1 MYSMLHIEKHA
12 KGKFMSEPYNLT
24 QLDAHSFEHLV
35 NFLAL
40 KVLGNG
46 VTGFAPGADGGKDG
60 YLKGR
65 APYPTDVECWEG
77 IWFLQSKFHKSHL
90 SKDSQKW
97 LINEV
102 KQEIKQFEN
111 SNRQL
116 KPNIWIIA
124 TNIDPTGVPQTGSFD
139 TIKAMV
145 KKFDPE
151 IKLDI
156 WGGRKILDFLAHHNE
171 AAIHYG
177 HFLTPGHVITKLY
190 EKLNEYNNQVKDI
203 IDHFVLNQFQELS
216 YTKLEQAG
224 SGSDQRPKIY
234 ELFRDLPVT
243 TQSGDSLFIME
254 SLVSSAKNV
263 QKNTIWNKFGNG
275 WQEWSKNPIR
285 ARVLLLKGGPGQGK
299 STAGQYFGQL
309 QRAAFILSEN
319 GPGVPPQHRE
329 IAEELR
335 TQALEEGFWPSVPR
349 IPIFVE
355 LKDFANWYSLK
366 NENDPKNIVSYIC
379 DKIKIKTAKNITAE
393 MLHEAFKLSTWFINF
408 DGLDEVPNDL
418 KDQVAYEIINFANE
432 LIPHLD
438 ADFLILCT
446 TRPQGYSGQFE
457 NLFSA
462 TVTLSPLPPDIAL
475 QCASS
480 VVQFNRSQEEAEEA
494 ISILK
499 YAMASEQVREL
510 MTTPLQSHIMAVV
523 VRDGGRP
530 PEKRWELFN
539 NFYTVMKKRE
549 SQKNFPDIRISA
561 LLRDRDQL
569 LKSIHDRLGICLHT
583 KSENSKGAEATFEKA
598 EFYQLTKQTSSMQ
611 IEGDVED
618 VVDTLMEATTERLV
632 FVNTPESSESV
643 RFDIRQLQEFF
654 AAEFIYNAV
663 DSVELRRRLEIICGD
678 AHWREVVHFLLSA
691 LAHNKILN
699 ELSIAV
705 NIIQQLDDDGESH
718 WIKTFKKR
726 MGIGSLLTLRLVEEG
741 VLEQDKRIRYQFNN
755 SLTPLWSN
763 LDNEVIKRLLSVTK
777 EQSRTWLIN
786 NLVEAFINLDYSET
800 ISAGYLIAIMLP
812 ANHPRIEEVKR
823 RLSQA
828 PDYYFH
834 TTLELDLWST
844 FDHRNRRA
852 GNVLSCQMW
861 FVELFAQMITK
872 PTHLTIKTQL
882 SIIKFV
888 VRNTDEIKKAG
899 GISLPEEV
907 AQMIDFIN
915 AESKRERKHSKSKS
929 QSQENQYCFLSV
941 TYHNKNWK
949 SKKGRSTIPNI
960 KITDNE
966 LSKPL
971 NLLKAAFN
979 YYKENTVQN
988 YLDVIKNIKE
998 NGYNV
1003 DIVPSKLKAMI
1014 PLNVDYN
1021 NLRKHISEIEEL
1033 DHDGLTAM
1041 ISVGCCND
1049 LKAIPAIDY
1058 IRFTDSGFSKEGWS
1072 KFCNDYPGVALNIW
1086 CGPFID
1092 FEVMD
1097 SIKKNQPF
1105 DFYEPLLKIAL
1116 NETDLFAGYIAS
1128 WNELFLIYPEY
1139 ESEIR
1144 EKLCLSSTESIRF
1157 GIGNF
1162 DDENMLL
1169 KINPT
1174 TEKRLIVSFANSLL
1188 KGRAQNYIT
1197 HHAGYRPID
1206 DGFNSDLLSKMGIP
1220 NDFLVNTFTNPEETI
1235 DTRVACLSCYIS
1247 QHFTDKNKVITDFFK
1262 NRYDDLLLSLLTEKT
1277 TDILVNS
1284 LYIFLYDIP
1293 TYDKTQMEFIGNI
1306 SLITKESYSARL
1318 ILQNIYQRWRER
1330 SFAPVQRSE
1339 VLDSWLEYSY

>member
-1 MYSMLHIEKHA
+1 MCLLLQIKIA
-12 KGKFMSEPYNLT
+12 KGKFMSGTYDLT
-24 QLDAHSFEHLV
+24 QLDAQSFEHLV

-46 VTGFAPGADGGKDG
+46 VTSFSPGADGGKDG

-65 APYPTDVECWEG
+65 APYPTEVDCWEG
-77 IWFLQSKFHKSHL
+77 IWFLQSKFHKPHL

-97 LINEV
+97 LVNEV
-102 KQEIKQFEN
+102 RKEIKQFEN
-111 SNRQL
+111 SNRHL

-124 TNIDPTGVPQTGSFD
+124 TNIDPTGIPQTGSFD

-145 KKFDPE
+145 RKFDPE
-151 IKLDI
+151 IKVDI
-156 WGGRKILDFLAHHNE
+156 WGGRKILDLLAHHNE

-203 IDHFVLNQFQELS
+203 IDHLILNQFQELS

-243 TQSGDSLFIME
+243 TQSGDCYFIME
-254 SLVSSAKNV
+254 SLVSAAKNV
-263 QKNTIWNKFGNG
+263 QKNTIWNKFGHG
-275 WQEWSKNPIR
+275 WQEWSKNPTR

-319 GPGVPPQHRE
+319 GPGVPPQHRI
-329 IAEELR
+329 IAEELMN
-335 TQALEEGFWPSVPR
+335 QAKQEGFWPSVPR
-349 IPIFVE
+349 IPVFVE

-366 NENDPKNIVSYIC
+366 KENEPKNIVAYLC
-379 DKIKIKTAKNITAE
+379 DKIKSKTAKNISAE
-393 MLHEAFKLSTWFINF
+393 MLHDAFKLSTWFINF

-418 KDQVAYEIINFANE
+418 KDHVAYEIISFTNE

-462 TVTLSPLPPDIAL
+462 TVTLSPLPAEIAL
-475 QCASS
+475 QCATS
-480 VVQFNRSQEEAEEA
+480 VVQFNRSSEEAEEA

-530 PEKRWELFN
+530 PEKRWELFK

-598 EFYQLTKQTSSMQ
+598 EFYQLAKQTSAMQ

-618 VVDTLMEATTERLV
+618 IVDTLMEATTERLV

-654 AAEFIYNAV
+654 AAEFIYSAV

-691 LAHNKILN
+691 LAHNKILS

-705 NIIQQLDDDGESH
+705 TIIQQLDDDGESH
-718 WIKTFKKR
+718 RIKTFKKR
-726 MGIGSLLTLRLVEEG
+726 MGIGSLLTLRLIEEG

-755 SLTPLWSN
+755 SLTPLWNN
-763 LDNEVIKRLLSVTK
+763 LDKELINRLVSVKK

-812 ANHPRIEEVKR
+812 PDHPRIEEVKR

-828 PDYYFH
+828 PEYYFH
-834 TTLELDLWST
+834 TTLELDTWST
-844 FDHRNRRA
+844 FEHRGRINKDIT
-852 GNVLSCQMW
+852 SCQLW
-861 FVELFAQMITK
+861 FIELFAQMITK
-872 PTHLTIKTQL
+872 PTHLSSKTQL
-882 SIIKFV
+882 AIVRFV
-888 VRNTDEIKKAG
+888 VRHLDEINQRG
-899 GISLPEEV
+899 VISLPEEV
-907 AQMIDFIN
+907 VQMLDFIN
-915 AESKRERKHSKSKS
+915 AESKRERRPSKTK
-929 QSQENQYCFLSV
+929 QNQEDQYCFLSV
-941 TYHNKNWK
+941 AHHNKNWK
-949 SKKGRSTIPNI
+949 AKKGRRTIPNI

-966 LSKPL
+966 LCKPL
-971 NLLKAAFN
+971 NLLKSAYI
-979 YYKENTVQN
+979 YYRENTIEN
-988 YLDVIKNIKE
+988 YLNFLQSIKE

-1003 DIVPSKLKAMI
+1003 DVIPSRLKAMI

-1021 NLRKHISEIEEL
+1021 NLKKHISAIEKL
-1033 DHDGLTAM
+1033 DKDGLNAIITEGFHDGIKVL
-1041 ISVGCCND
+1041 
-1049 LKAIPAIDY
+1049 PALDF
-1058 IRFTDSGFSKEGWS
+1058 IRFTDSPFTKEGWS
-1072 KFCNDYPGVALNIW
+1072 RFCNDYPGVALNIW
-1086 CGPFID
+1086 CGPFIE
-1092 FEVMD
+1092 FGVMEA
-1097 SIKKNQPF
+1097 IKKNQPL
-1105 DFYEPLLKIAL
+1105 DFYDPLLKIAL
-1116 NETDLFAGYIAS
+1116 HETDLFAAYIGY
-1128 WNELFLIYPEY
+1128 WTELFLIYPEH
-1139 ESEIR
+1139 EKEIR
-1144 EKLCLSSTESIRF
+1144 EKLCLSSPDSNRLVVSD
-1157 GIGNF
+1157 F
-1162 DDENMLL
+1162 DDEKSLL
-1169 KINPT
+1169 KINPQ
-1174 TEKRLIVSFANSLL
+1174 TEKKLIVIFANSLI
-1188 KGRAQNYIT
+1188 KGRVQNYIT
-1197 HHAGYRPID
+1197 HHSGYRPLND
-1206 DGFNSDLLSKMGIP
+1206 NYNEKVLSKMGIP
-1220 NDFLVNTFTNPEETI
+1220 NDFLINTFTNPEESSDI
-1235 DTRVACLSCYIS
+1235 RAACLGCYIS
-1247 QHFTDKNKVITDFFK
+1247 QHFTEKNHIINDFFK
-1262 NRYDDLLLSLLTEKT
+1262 NKHDELFLSLLTEET
-1277 TDILVNS
+1277 TDLLINA

-1293 TYDKTQMEFIGNI
+1293 TYDYIHMEFIGDA

-1330 SFAPVQRSE
+1330 SFAPVQRNE
-1339 VLDSWLEYSY
+1339 VLESWLEYSY